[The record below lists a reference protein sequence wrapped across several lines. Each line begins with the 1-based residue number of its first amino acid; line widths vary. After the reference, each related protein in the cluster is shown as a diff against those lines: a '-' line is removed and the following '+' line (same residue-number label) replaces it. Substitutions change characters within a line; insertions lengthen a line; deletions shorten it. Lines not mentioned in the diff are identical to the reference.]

1 MPIYIQRNIHEIYIN
16 FNCPF
21 GCDYSCKTKK
31 TMIKHCYECND
42 NNEAGELLDII
53 QLNDDYTVMDLIES
67 TDNLINIL
75 KKVII
80 TQELMQFQQNTI
92 DDIINYIKSKG
103 VSDIMHIN
111 YIIEFFF
118 DLDTNDQ
125 IYINDTQRDIIKKL
139 WNKRHNLQ

>member
-1 MPIYIQRNIHEIYIN
+1 
-16 FNCPF
+16 
-21 GCDYSCKTKK
+21 
-31 TMIKHCYECND
+31 MIKHCYECND